1 MPPKKKEEVAKK
13 TILGRASNNLSM
25 GLVGLP
31 NVGKSTTFNFL
42 SKLSVKAENYP
53 FCTIDPTTAKVNIPD
68 KRFDKLIE
76 MHKPKSEVP
85 AQLAITDIA
94 GLVKGAST
102 GAGLGNA
109 FLSHISSVDGIFHV
123 VRAFPNEE
131 VIHEEGEID
140 PIRDIEIINGEL
152 IAKDLQNMEKVLEG
166 LAAQMK
172 RAVKDKRLIDENACM
187 LKVKEGLEQGK
198 FVKDGTWDGKEVEF
212 LNDKFF
218 LTAKPVVF
226 LVNIGDIQYVKKQN
240 AWLPKIQEYIKTHGG
255 GAMIPYSAE
264 FESQV
269 VDASKDDKD
278 IQLAKAKELGGVS
291 MIDRIIKCGYKNL

>member
-1 MPPKKKEEVAKK
+1 M
-13 TILGRASNNLSM
+13 
-25 GLVGLP
+25 
-31 NVGKSTTFNFL
+31 
-42 SKLSVKAENYP
+42 
-53 FCTIDPTTAKVNIPD
+53 
-68 KRFDKLIE
+68 
-76 MHKPKSEVP
+76 
-85 AQLAITDIA
+85 
-94 GLVKGAST
+94 
-102 GAGLGNA
+102 
-109 FLSHISSVDGIFHV
+109 
-123 VRAFPNEE
+123 
-131 VIHEEGEID
+131 
-140 PIRDIEIINGEL
+140 
-152 IAKDLQNMEKVLEG
+152 
-166 LAAQMK
+166 
-172 RAVKDKRLIDENACM
+172 KDKRLIDENACM

-240 AWLPKIQEYIKTHGG
+240 AWLPKIQEYIKNHGG